1 MAKGFVISATRS
13 GEGKTLITLGILHLL
28 SKKGFKVQPFKI
40 GPDYIDP
47 KWHAL
52 ACGRPSYNLDLF
64 SMGEKRLKGLFYH
77 KSKGCDYSVV
87 EGVMGL
93 FDGKY
98 STFKVARLV
107 KLPIILILDTYG
119 LAESLTFVVK
129 GFAEKIKRAS
139 LPFFLFL
146 NRVSS
151 EKHLLRLEK
160 ALKRYPVIGYLFR
173 NKEYELPSRHLGLFL
188 PEHFKEAEA
197 LISEVAGALEI
208 SFDLSL
214 LQTFENPSFEGYP
227 LPSFLP
233 PLPFKK
239 VGLAKDLAF
248 NFYYQHLLDELSTK
262 SELLFFSPLR
272 DKGLPS
278 QVEALYFGGGYPEL
292 FAQELYENQT
302 FIKELKAFVEE
313 GNPLY
318 AECGGLIYLSK
329 GIYWNKRFYPL
340 SGVFPYEI
348 EKKGL
353 TLGYRRVSI
362 LETHPFLGDIKG
374 FYAHEFHYSH
384 LKAPL
389 KTSKIKKIF
398 KVSTYEKERFL
409 EGYRYKNALATYL
422 HFLATEEKNPSRRSQ
437 L

>member
-139 LPFFLFL
+139 LPFF
-146 NRVSS
+146 
-151 EKHLLRLEK
+151 
-160 ALKRYPVIGYLFR
+160 
-173 NKEYELPSRHLGLFL
+173 
-188 PEHFKEAEA
+188 
-197 LISEVAGALEI
+197 
-208 SFDLSL
+208 
-214 LQTFENPSFEGYP
+214 
-227 LPSFLP
+227 
-233 PLPFKK
+233 
-239 VGLAKDLAF
+239 
-248 NFYYQHLLDELSTK
+248 
-262 SELLFFSPLR
+262 FF
-272 DKGLPS
+272 
-278 QVEALYFGGGYPEL
+278 
-292 FAQELYENQT
+292 
-302 FIKELKAFVEE
+302 
-313 GNPLY
+313 
-318 AECGGLIYLSK
+318 
-329 GIYWNKRFYPL
+329 
-340 SGVFPYEI
+340 
-348 EKKGL
+348 
-353 TLGYRRVSI
+353 
-362 LETHPFLGDIKG
+362 
-374 FYAHEFHYSH
+374 
-384 LKAPL
+384 
-389 KTSKIKKIF
+389 
-398 KVSTYEKERFL
+398 
-409 EGYRYKNALATYL
+409 
-422 HFLATEEKNPSRRSQ
+422 
-437 L
+437 